1 MEQRVP
7 SVKRGDWGLV
17 DDVGV
22 FEGRVVVVIGV
33 TVVILVPRK
42 DAAGDT
48 YRGPLLPALARGDG
62 GETRRSPEPAPAE
75 PSNLPQRDAR
85 TRARAIRDSR

>member
-33 TVVILVPRK
+33 TAVIRVPRK

-48 YRGPLLPALARGDG
+48 YRA
-62 GETRRSPEPAPAE
+62 AE
-75 PSNLPQRDAR
+75 VRCCRPWLEEMV
-85 TRARAIRDSR
+85 ARAGAVPNRPGRAKQPSAA